1 MGTKRESK
9 YNTIDYTSDEAYDEI
24 LRQWQSSVF
33 RNIMVVIILT
43 FLIEIIFMIILDL
56 NGQIS
61 VPIPQYIPRYIIRPL
76 AINVIAYIAGLVLS
90 KKVTTGLQWK
100 EMIPLFLLLVV
111 LANLMIVHY
120 VFTALYATIVIP
132 VYLSVIYGDLK
143 VTKRIFLIVQP
154 VYVFNVMCILLT
166 PFKNLPENF
175 WYDVIVA
182 YVMIPLSYIIVR
194 HVVEYENKKEQ
205 LIAAQDKEN
214 DELRERM
221 LYDGLTEIYNHT
233 GLFNYLDKKIT
244 QWKPGDQ
251 LHMAVLDIDWFKHVN
266 DDFGHESGNLVLKG
280 LSRLMREIASDQVL
294 VARYGGEEFSIV
306 FSDMSMDEAMKILKK
321 LHASFAAQS
330 YVGIDRVITFS
341 AGIATYESGMKDRKF
356 FEKADQALY
365 RAKNEGRN
373 RIVIAD

>member
-1 MGTKRESK
+1 MGVKKESQT
-9 YNTIDYTSDEAYDEI
+9 NTIDYSSDEAYDEI

-33 RNIMVVIILT
+33 RIILYVMVLT
-43 FLIEIIFMIILDL
+43 FLIEIIFMIVLNL

-61 VPIPQYIPRYIIRPL
+61 VPIPQYIPRYILRPL
-76 AINVIAYIAGLVLS
+76 ATNIIAYIAGLVLS
-90 KKVTTGLQWK
+90 KKMTKGLLWK

-111 LANLMIVHY
+111 LSNLMIVHY
-120 VFTALYATIVIP
+120 VFTALYAAIVIP
-132 VYLSVIYGDLK
+132 IYLSVIYGDMK

-154 VYVFNVMCILLT
+154 VYILNVIIILLT
-166 PFKNLPENF
+166 PYKVLPENF

-182 YVMIPLSYIIVR
+182 YVMMPLSYIIVR

-205 LIAAQDKEN
+205 LITAQDKEN

-233 GLFNYLDKKIT
+233 GLFNYLDKKIAA
-244 QWKPGDQ
+244 WKPGDQ

-266 DDFGHESGNLVLKG
+266 DDFGHEAGNLVLKG
-280 LSRLMREIASDQVL
+280 LSRLMRGIASDQVL

-321 LHASFAAQS
+321 LHASFAVQS

>member
-1 MGTKRESK
+1 MGFKKESK
-9 YNTIDYTSDEAYDEI
+9 YDTIDYTSDEAYDEI

-33 RNIMVVIILT
+33 RIMLVVMILT
-43 FLIEIIFMIILDL
+43 FLIEVLFMIILDL

-76 AINVIAYIAGLVLS
+76 VINLIALFAGLVLS
-90 KKVTTGLQWK
+90 KKMTKGLQWK

-111 LANLMIVHY
+111 LSNLMIVHY

-132 VYLSVIYGDLK
+132 IYLSVIYGDMK
-143 VTKRIFLIVQP
+143 VTKRIFLVVQP
-154 VYVFNVMCILLT
+154 VYAFNVICILLT
-166 PFKNLPENF
+166 PFKHLPENF

-233 GLFNYLDKKIT
+233 GLFNYLDQKIA

-266 DDFGHESGNLVLKG
+266 DDFGHEAGNLVLKG

-321 LHASFAAQS
+321 LHAGFAAQS